1 MNLVSHAH
9 EYKSADRE
17 GWEEVIDGVC
27 GGVGGCEGIIT
38 RPDMERFEAMC
49 GREDGYVDF
58 DEQDL
63 YDEWREYILQGETK
77 VAWVS
82 VGVKNDEER
91 EDREDEENPY
101 MYMDEGHPGRRFFI
115 ADSTLFAYEHY
126 LEHRPAE
133 EREMFKVFKV
143 SWNLMC
149 A

>member
-1 MNLVSHAH
+1 VNLVSHAH

-38 RPDMERFEAMC
+38 RPDMERFEDM
-49 GREDGYVDF
+49 RFEEDGFVGD
-58 DEQDL
+58 DEENL
-63 YDEWREYILQGETK
+63 YHEWHQYILNGETK

-82 VGVKNDEER
+82 VGVKDDEER

-133 EREMFKVFKV
+133 EREMFKVFKL